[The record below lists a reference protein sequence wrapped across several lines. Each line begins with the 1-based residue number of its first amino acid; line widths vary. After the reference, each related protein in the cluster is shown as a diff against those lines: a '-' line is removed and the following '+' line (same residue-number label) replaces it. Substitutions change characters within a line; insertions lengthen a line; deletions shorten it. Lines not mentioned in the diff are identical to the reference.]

1 MMGSD
6 NGRKARVDGART
18 NGENR
23 RRGPIPIWESK
34 LYRERRARTVATKF
48 KRDRLKRVEDGRLF
62 REKRA
67 FVDHL
72 LDVCDRAE
80 LALRRRGGD
89 IASDLEQID
98 DLGFIVSLMDS
109 EMGPGTRRERLEE
122 LRDYLEAMVLAIE
135 ISKLASTLDRDAR
148 NHER

>member
-1 MMGSD
+1 MGDDSGRRGGV
-6 NGRKARVDGART
+6 NGT
-18 NGENR
+18 R
-23 RRGPIPIWESK
+23 RRKEERRGGPIPIWESK

-48 KRDRLKRVEDGRLF
+48 KRDRLRRVEDGRLF

-72 LDVCDRAE
+72 LGMCDKAE
-80 LALRRRGGD
+80 LALRRRGGN
-89 IASDLEQID
+89 IAGDLEQID
-98 DLGFIVSLMDS
+98 DLGFIVSLIDS

-135 ISKLASTLDRDAR
+135 IAKLSNTLDRDAQKA
-148 NHER
+148 EV

>member
-1 MMGSD
+1 MRGHSR
-6 NGRKARVDGART
+6 GGGARADGDRT
-18 NGENR
+18 TGEDR
-23 RRGPIPIWESK
+23 RRSPIPIWESK

-72 LDVCDRAE
+72 LDMCDRAE

-135 ISKLASTLDRDAR
+135 ISKLASSLDQDVR
-148 NHER
+148 NGGM